1 MTHVRFGCSL
11 LHPMGLLT
19 NIRISDGTPDPDGD
33 IKTEVRI
40 KIRYY
45 RNLYLNR
52 PDPIDILPMTV
63 DTTGRLY
70 HDFIR
75 LIFRFL
81 RGSCFANLKGVV
93 DLILVKVSVMNV
105 AIPLVLSIS
114 TLHTN
119 SSFYPFTS
127 THTDPVSFPRT
138 FSSVLYVS

>member
-19 NIRISDGTPDPDGD
+19 NIRTSDGTPDPDGD

-40 KIRYY
+40 KIRHY

-52 PDPIDILPMTV
+52 PDPIDFLPMTV

-70 HDFIR
+70 DDFIR

-81 RGSCFANLKGVV
+81 RGSCLPHLKGVV
-93 DLILVKVSVMNV
+93 DLILAK
-105 AIPLVLSIS
+105 
-114 TLHTN
+114 H
-119 SSFYPFTS
+119 F
-127 THTDPVSFPRT
+127 
-138 FSSVLYVS
+138 LYT